1 MRLRKMKKNKKLNGF
16 QLKQQTKQRKLNQQK
31 RITNEKMKSF
41 KTRTMKVSDFKNIK
55 NPYEHFTN
63 STDDYLPLER
73 LERDGKTI
81 LKDNNGDIIVKVGVS
96 DNMLEV
102 KGVFKRYDLDDLN
115 EMSVPLKDIVD
126 YNSLWEITKS
136 GWDTENYGT
145 FGYHWEQNQ
154 YPYINVDGEWFR
166 WDNVHLRNDMGIYKW
181 TEENTQKYINTLLPK
196 INQIRFQ
203 DIQTP
208 TSIEEFRDN
217 LFKYFVS
224 VKGKDGKRTLYVHY
238 TTYDKNGK
246 PNPNREYYDTEID
259 IDSLTSMMD
268 LVVDKDGSMNIDKLL
283 GLRLTPNTILK
294 KEELEVL
301 PDSDFDNG
309 IGEEKRED
317 FWKDEDN
324 FIIHQN
330 LDRHQVKPLFDEHKK
345 IVGKEVIHFP
355 YTNPNSIY
363 VPFVNKVLGEFG
375 LVEYLTHHR
384 NLYLKIQGLNDEER
398 KVLNE
403 KLKESGYYEKEMN

>member
-16 QLKQQTKQRKLNQQK
+16 QLKQQTKQRKLNQLLPK

-41 KTRTMKVSDFKNIK
+41 KTTTMKVSDLKNLI

-63 STDDYLPLER
+63 STDNYLPLER

-96 DNMLEV
+96 DNMLE
-102 KGVFKRYDLDDLN
+102 GVMSSRDYDLDDLN

-145 FGYHWEQNQ
+145 FGYHWEQTQ

-166 WDNVHLRNDMGIYKW
+166 WDNVQLRNDMGIYNW
-181 TEENTQKYINTLLPK
+181 TEENTQKYINTELPK

-224 VKGKDGKRTLYVHY
+224 VQGQDGKRTLYVHY
-238 TTYDKNGK
+238 ETYDKNGN
-246 PNPNREYYDTEID
+246 PNPNDEMTKID

-268 LVVDKDGSMNIDKLL
+268 LVVDEDGSMNTDKLF
-283 GLRLTPNTILK
+283 GLRLTSNTILK
-294 KEELEVL
+294 KNELEVI

-317 FWKDEDN
+317 FWKNEDN

-330 LDRHQVKPLFDEHKK
+330 IDRHQVKPLFDEHKK
-345 IVGKEVIHFP
+345 IVGTEVIHFP

-375 LVEYLTHHR
+375 LNEYLTRWR
-384 NLYLKIQGLNDEER
+384 NLHLGIQDLTDEER
-398 KVLNE
+398 KELDKMLNE
-403 KLKESGYYEKEMN
+403 NGYYEKEIN